1 MAKAKTNSNII
12 TRQRLDSLLWGA
24 ADILRGTTDAADFKN
39 HILNLLFMKRLNDV
53 FLERREEIIG
63 NYLADGMSQAEAEEY
78 AEDPDEYGDG
88 AYYVPPEARW
98 AELLKVPEGRAE
110 AIDKAL
116 EKLQETNSQYF
127 DDILTTVRFNDEK
140 RFGGDQQQHDTFMQ
154 RLLLHFS
161 SIPLGNRNLIDPDIL
176 GESYEY
182 LIDRFADG
190 AGKSGGEYRTPPMIV
205 RTLVEIV
212 KPQEGMRIQDPT
224 CGSCGML
231 IGCGRYVADHGGNQK
246 NISLTGQERN
256 YSTWAI
262 GKLNMLLHNFP
273 DASIQLG
280 DTILNPKFVDGARL
294 MKFQRILAN
303 PPFSLKEWH
312 GQEPEPPKNEGDV
325 PKIDRKKLVDRF
337 NADIYKRF
345 TRGIPPTTK
354 GDMAFLQ
361 HMVEACSDDGMIGVI
376 MPHGVLFRSGSEGD
390 IRKSLLQADLF
401 EAVIGLPE
409 RLFYGTGI
417 PASILILNKNKPKER
432 KGHVLF
438 VDASSE
444 GFYHQGKNR
453 NSLRWQDVLRI
464 ASAVEAWDK
473 PKKVVSIADRIAGEW
488 IEAMERHRERQIERC
503 PTPELQGEIHAE
515 FDMERQGYES
525 ARQAVHDWFS
535 ANHPGGR
542 SSWEKFAAVVP
553 LSQIEQD
560 NDFNLN
566 ISRYVDSSDPPAQ
579 LDVTKELKKLRELET
594 RRDAAEA
601 KMNQLLGEL
610 GYGS

>member
-12 TRQRLDSLLWGA
+12 TRQRLDNLLWGA

-39 HILNLLFMKRLNDV
+39 HILNLLFLKRLNDV
-53 FLERREEIIG
+53 FLERREEIIE

-88 AYYVPPEARW
+88 AYFVPEDARW
-98 AELLKVPEGRAE
+98 AKLLKVPEGRAE
-110 AIDKAL
+110 AIDTAL

-140 RFGGDQQQHDTFMQ
+140 RFGGDPQQHDTFMQ

-182 LIDRFADG
+182 LIDKFADG

-205 RTLVEIV
+205 RTIVEIV
-212 KPQEGMRIQDPT
+212 KPHEGMRIHDPT
-224 CGSCGML
+224 CGSSGML

-246 NISLTGQERN
+246 NITLTGQERN

-273 DASIQLG
+273 DADIQLG
-280 DTILNPKFVDGARL
+280 DTILNPKFVDGASL
-294 MKFQRILAN
+294 KKFDRILAN

-312 GQEPEPPKNEGDV
+312 GQEPEPVKNEGDE
-325 PKIDRKKLVDRF
+325 PKLDRKKLVERF
-337 NADIYKRF
+337 QADIYKRF
-345 TRGIPPTTK
+345 SRGVPPTTK
-354 GDMAFLQ
+354 GDMAFLM

-390 IRKSLLQADLF
+390 IRRSLLQEDLF

-409 RLFYGTGI
+409 KLFYGTGI

-432 KGHVLF
+432 RGHVLF
-438 VDASSE
+438 VDASGE
-444 GFYHQGKNR
+444 GFYHQGKSR

-464 ASAVEAWDK
+464 ATVVEAWDK
-473 PKKVVSIADRIAGEW
+473 PKKVLGIADRICGEW
-488 IEAMERHRERQIERC
+488 IAAMEVHRMRQTERC
-503 PTPELQGEIHAE
+503 TVPELQAEIQAE
-515 FDMERQGYES
+515 FDKERAGYES
-525 ARQAVHDWFS
+525 ARQALHDWFK
-535 ANHPGGR
+535 AKHPGGR
-542 SSWEKFAAVVP
+542 ASWEKFAAVVP
-553 LSQIEQD
+553 LSQIELD

-566 ISRYVDSSDPPAQ
+566 ISRYVDSTDPPEQ
-579 LDVTKELKKLRELET
+579 LDVSVELEKLRELEAK
-594 RRDAAEA
+594 RDAAEA
-601 KMNQLLGEL
+601 KMNQLLREL
-610 GYGS
+610 GYGG

>member
-12 TRQRLDSLLWGA
+12 TRQRLDNLLWGA

-39 HILNLLFMKRLNDV
+39 HILNLLFLKRLNDV
-53 FLERREEIIG
+53 FLERREEIIE
-63 NYLADGMSQAEAEEY
+63 NYLADGMSQEEAEEY

-88 AYYVPPEARW
+88 AYFVPEDARW
-98 AELLKVPEGRAE
+98 AKLLKVPEGRAE
-110 AIDKAL
+110 TIDKAL
-116 EKLQETNSQYF
+116 ASLQETNSQYF

-140 RFGGDQQQHDTFMQ
+140 RFGGDPQQHDTFMQ

-182 LIDRFADG
+182 LIDKFADG

-205 RTLVEIV
+205 RTIVEIV
-212 KPQEGMRIQDPT
+212 KPHEGMRIHDPT
-224 CGSCGML
+224 CGSSGML

-246 NISLTGQERN
+246 NITLTGQERN

-273 DASIQLG
+273 DADIQLG
-280 DTILNPKFVDGARL
+280 DTILNPKFVDGASL
-294 MKFQRILAN
+294 KKFDRILAN

-312 GQEPEPPKNEGDV
+312 GQEPEPVKNEGDE
-325 PKIDRKKLVDRF
+325 PKLDRKKLVERF
-337 NADIYKRF
+337 QADIYKRF
-345 TRGIPPTTK
+345 SRGVPPTTK
-354 GDMAFLQ
+354 GDMAFLM

-390 IRKSLLQADLF
+390 IRKSLLQEDLF

-409 RLFYGTGI
+409 KLFYGTGI

-432 KGHVLF
+432 RGHVLF
-438 VDASSE
+438 VDASGE

-464 ASAVEAWDK
+464 ASVVEAWDK
-473 PKKVVSIADRIAGEW
+473 PKKVLGIADRICGEW
-488 IEAMERHRERQIERC
+488 ISAMERHRERQIERC
-503 PTPELQGEIHAE
+503 PTPELQGEIHAG
-515 FDMERQGYES
+515 FDMEHQEYES
-525 ARQAVHDWFS
+525 ARLAVHDWFT
-535 ANHPGGR
+535 AKHPGGR
-542 SSWEKFAAVVP
+542 SSWEKFAAVIP
-553 LSQIEQD
+553 LSQIDKD

-566 ISRYVDSSDPPAQ
+566 ISRYVDSADPLEQ
-579 LDVTKELKKLRELET
+579 LDVTAELKKLRELEAM
-594 RRDAAEA
+594 RDAAEA
-601 KMNQLLGEL
+601 KMNQLLREL
-610 GYGS
+610 GYV